1 MDVESGESESEDSDE
16 EEEEEEEDEEEEEEG
31 DEEEAQAM
39 LPSAQKQDEV
49 GYVTECSET
58 RRGRLCYLVLRNKT
72 R

>member
-1 MDVESGESESEDSDE
+1 MPRLKCSVLYSFQTAGDEMDVESGESESEDSDE

-49 GYVTECSET
+49 GYVT
-58 RRGRLCYLVLRNKT
+58 
-72 R
+72 